1 MRTENW
7 NVKPNEP
14 SRTALMIA
22 RQRAAH
28 QVLDH
33 GAILH
38 DPFAMKILQEDER
51 DVLQFASE
59 YPLASV
65 GRLFTAARSRIAE
78 DALSRAVESG
88 VRQAVILGAGLD
100 TLGLRNPHAARQ
112 IRIYEVDH
120 PATQAWKCQ
129 RLAEAQLAVPPGLI
143 LVPVDFERDDL
154 GEMLV
159 GAGFQQNSP
168 AFFTWLGVVPYL
180 TQDAIGSTLD
190 YMASIQNSE
199 VVFDYMEPPQAFSEE
214 MRELVTKRTEQLE
227 KMDERWSSRFEP
239 AGIAAILRSHG
250 FCDIEDIN
258 FQEVTSRFGRS
269 VQGLAP
275 GQAGL
280 HVVHAKH

>member
-1 MRTENW
+1 M
-7 NVKPNEP
+7 KPDEP

-33 GAILH
+33 GSILS
-38 DPFAMKILQEDER
+38 DPFAMQILREDEQ
-51 DVLQFASE
+51 DVLQFANGH
-59 YPLASV
+59 PLASI

-78 DALSRAVESG
+78 DALAEAVERG
-88 VRQAVILGAGLD
+88 IRQVVILGAGLD
-100 TLGLRNPHAARQ
+100 TFALRSPHGARQ

-120 PATQAWKCQ
+120 PATQAWKRQ
-129 RLAEAQLAVPPGLI
+129 RLAKAQLAFPPWLT

-159 GAGFQQNSP
+159 GAGFQQHSP

-180 TQDAIGSTLD
+180 TQDAIASTLD
-190 YMASIQNSE
+190 YMASIENSE
-199 VVFDYMEPPQAFSEE
+199 VVFDYMEPPQALSEE
-214 MRELVTKRTEQLE
+214 MRELISKRTEQLE
-227 KMDERWSSRFEP
+227 KIGERWASRFEP
-239 AGIAAILRSHG
+239 AGLAAILRTHG
-250 FCDIEDIN
+250 FCDIHDIN
-258 FQEVTSRFGRS
+258 FQEIASRFGPA

-280 HVVHAKH
+280 HVVHAKN

>member
-1 MRTENW
+1 METSNM
-7 NVKPNEP
+7 KPNEP

-33 GAILH
+33 GSILNE
-38 DPFAMKILQEDER
+38 PFAMKILHEDEK
-51 DVLQFASE
+51 DVLQFANAH
-59 YPLASV
+59 PLASI

-78 DALSRAVESG
+78 DALSGAVERG
-88 VRQAVILGAGLD
+88 IRQLVILGAGLD
-100 TLGLRNPHAARQ
+100 TFALRNPHGARQ

-120 PATQAWKCQ
+120 PATQGWKRQ
-129 RLAEAQLAVPPGLI
+129 RLAEAQLTLPPGLKF
-143 LVPVDFERDDL
+143 VPVDFELNDF

-190 YMASIQNSE
+190 YMVSIQSSE
-199 VVFDYMEPPQAFSEE
+199 VVFDYVEPPEAFSEE
-214 MRELVTKRTEQLE
+214 LRPLEKERIEQL
-227 KMDERWSSRFEP
+227 KKIDERSVSRFEP
-239 AGIAAILRSHG
+239 AGMAAILRSHG

-258 FQEVTSRFGRS
+258 FQEIKSRFGRA

-280 HVVHAKH
+280 HVVHTKH